1 MAVNWKGF
9 VMENTNTTN
18 VDTLTEMSTETTHVD
33 TTESDNK
40 NATEDMVTMSKT
52 EYDKAIQAAEDR
64 VRTKYSKN
72 IKALE
77 ERVAELT
84 PAKKSDEEVEL
95 EKRLA
100 NIEQKERENEARE
113 KVLNLKTS
121 LQSHN
126 IDVALADY
134 LSPDADIDAFSA
146 DIEKLVTARLVSS
159 GYKPSG
165 HQTNQPISKE
175 DYNKMSYDEKVNLF
189 KTDHASWERFRN

>member
-1 MAVNWKGF
+1 
-9 VMENTNTTN
+9 MENHQTNTN
-18 VDTLTEMSTETTHVD
+18 SVDNPTEVSTETTQVE
-33 TTESDNK
+33 TTNGENK
-40 NATEDMVTMSKT
+40 NPAEDTVTMSKAD
-52 EYDKAIQAAEDR
+52 YNKAIQAAEDR
-64 VRTKYSKN
+64 VRTKYSKS

-77 ERVAELT
+77 DKVAELT
-84 PAKKSDEEVEL
+84 PVEKTDAEISL

-100 NIEQKERENEARE
+100 DIEQKEKENEAKE
-113 KVLNLKTS
+113 KALNLKTS

-134 LSPDADIDAFSA
+134 LSPDADIDAFST
-146 DIEKLVTARLVSS
+146 DIEKLVTARLVSG

-175 DYNKMSYDEKVNLF
+175 DYDKMSYEEKVNLF

>member
-1 MAVNWKGF
+1 
-9 VMENTNTTN
+9 MENNQTNTN
-18 VDTLTEMSTETTHVD
+18 SIDNATEVSTETTQVETANSENTNPAED
-33 TTESDNK
+33 T
-40 NATEDMVTMSKT
+40 VTMSKADF
-52 EYDKAIQAAEDR
+52 DKAIQAAEDR
-64 VRTKYSKN
+64 VRTKYSKS
-72 IKALE
+72 IKSLE
-77 ERVAELT
+77 EKVAELT
-84 PAKKSDEEVEL
+84 PVAKTDAEIAL

-100 NIEQKERENEARE
+100 DIEQKEKENEAKE
-113 KVLNLKTS
+113 KALNLKTS

-126 IDVALADY
+126 IDVAIADY
-134 LSPDADIDAFSA
+134 LSPDVDIEAFSA

>member
-1 MAVNWKGF
+1 
-9 VMENTNTTN
+9 MENNQTNTN
-18 VDTLTEMSTETTHVD
+18 SVDNPTEVSTETTQVE
-33 TTESDNK
+33 TTNGENK
-40 NATEDMVTMSKT
+40 NPAEDTVTMSKAD
-52 EYDKAIQAAEDR
+52 YNKAIQAAEDR
-64 VRTKYSKN
+64 VRTKYSKS

-77 ERVAELT
+77 EKVAELT
-84 PAKKSDEEVEL
+84 PVEKTDAEISL

-100 NIEQKERENEARE
+100 DIEQKEKENEAKE
-113 KVLNLKTS
+113 KALNLKTS

-134 LSPDADIDAFSA
+134 LSPDADIDAFST

-175 DYNKMSYDEKVNLF
+175 DYDKMSYEEKVNLF

>member
-1 MAVNWKGF
+1 
-9 VMENTNTTN
+9 MENHQTNTN
-18 VDTLTEMSTETTHVD
+18 SVDNPTEVSTETTQVE
-33 TTESDNK
+33 TTNGENK
-40 NATEDMVTMSKT
+40 NPAEDTVTMSKAD
-52 EYDKAIQAAEDR
+52 YNKAIQAAEDR
-64 VRTKYSKN
+64 VRTKYSKS

-77 ERVAELT
+77 DKVAELT
-84 PAKKSDEEVEL
+84 PVEKTDAEISL

-100 NIEQKERENEARE
+100 DIEQKEKENEAKE
-113 KVLNLKTS
+113 KALNLKTS

-134 LSPDADIDAFSA
+134 LSPDADIDAFST

-175 DYNKMSYDEKVNLF
+175 DYDKMSYEEKVNLF